1 MARKVIVTFL
11 ILISFL
17 LQSTFFHAISF
28 GGIIPNI
35 MIILTSSYGL
45 MRGERAGLVV
55 GFFCGLL
62 NDIFFG
68 EFIGIYALLYMYIGF
83 LNGKFSRIFFP
94 EDIKLP
100 IALIV
105 GSDLVYGIV
114 SYGLFFLIRAKF
126 HFGYYLLHIIIPE
139 MVYTILVTLFVYPF
153 LLFVHQKLEVKEKR
167 REKKFVS

>member
-1 MARKVIVTFL
+1 MARKIIVTVL

-17 LQSTFFHAISF
+17 LQSTFFHTISF
-28 GGIIPNI
+28 GGIIPNL

-68 EFIGIYALLYMYIGF
+68 DVIGIYALIYMYIGF

-100 IALIV
+100 LALIL
-105 GSDLVYGIV
+105 GSDFAYGII

-126 HFGYYLLHIIIPE
+126 RFGYYLLNIIIPE

-153 LLFVHQKLEVKEKR
+153 LLFVHQKLAAREKR
-167 REKKFVS
+167 SEKKFVS